1 MTGIIRAPRAHT
13 HDLFPR
19 AAVRDGRLS
28 YRARGIL
35 MRLLSNADGFSMDSN
50 DLAAEAKEGREA
62 VRTAL
67 NELRALGYMRTKRRQ
82 LPNGRW
88 VTETFVYETAQP
100 PESTEDGFSG
110 VGFPGAGNPGV
121 GKPGAGSPD
130 AGSPGVR
137 SSKSSSKRSSSKAH
151 AAVPAAPVGKE
162 PEPDKPAARAA
173 EPPSAVHHA
182 GRKRKRTHPET
193 GVTYWYDDE
202 VAEIEALVQAHT
214 LAAVRDAASDLRARG
229 KDPLP
234 SIVGAAVLARQ
245 RADAA
250 RTVAN
255 SRHERTPEE
264 RAEDARKATE
274 AMAEYR
280 RLLEEGS

>member
-13 HDLFPR
+13 HDQLPR
-19 AAVRDGRLS
+19 AAIRDSRLS
-28 YRARGIL
+28 YRARGVL
-35 MRLLSNADGFSMDSN
+35 ARLLTNADGFAMDSE
-50 DLAAEAKEGREA
+50 DLACAGREGRDA
-62 VRTAL
+62 IRVAL
-67 NELRALGYMRTKRRQ
+67 KELRCLGYMCTKRRQ

-88 VTETFVYETAQP
+88 VTETFVYETPQP

-110 VGFPGAGNPGV
+110 VGFPGV
-121 GKPGAGSPD
+121 GLSGRKSRE
-130 AGSPGVR
+130 STSR
-137 SSKSSSKRSSSKAH
+137 KSSSRAH

-162 PEPDKPAARAA
+162 QEPDKPTAPTADSSPAA
-173 EPPSAVHHA
+173 HHA
-182 GRKRKRTHPET
+182 GRKRKRTHPES

-202 VAEIEALVQAHT
+202 VAEIEALVQAHS

-234 SIVGAAVLARQ
+234 SIVGAAMLARQ

-264 RAEDARKATE
+264 RAEDARKSSE

-280 RLLEEGS
+280 RLLDASP